1 MASISTEQSNPTAA
15 TDTPVSGPSGRTP
28 VIVDLGKHRRKQIKR
43 LRRGEGKLLGE
54 VAEAVEEL
62 RASGTIA
69 ADAQAVVFVVRERR
83 RRLKS
88 LIPRL

>member
-1 MASISTEQSNPTAA
+1 MMSISTEPSNPSTA
-15 TDTPVSGPSGRTP
+15 TDTPGSRPSGRPP
-28 VIVDLGKHRRKQIKR
+28 VVVDLGKHRRKQIKR

-54 VAEAVEEL
+54 VAGAVEEL